1 MKRLPEDHIFLI
13 VPLLILGLIFLAACS
28 TDSETTFTRIKKEG
42 VIRVGFAN
50 DIPYGYKTPE
60 GKLTG
65 EAPEIARKVLAKMGI
80 NKIEGVFVEFGSLI
94 PALKAGRFDM
104 IAAGMFILPERC
116 REIAFS
122 EPTYSIGQAFLVRA
136 ENPKKLHS
144 YEDVVNNPDAIL
156 CVMEGAAEVGYARA
170 IGIPDSRTFTVPDT
184 PTGFDAVRL
193 GRADA
198 LALTSLSIQKL
209 VDSANDPTIER
220 AHPFKDPVVNGKT
233 IRGYGAFGFRKED
246 RDLLEEFNL
255 HLKAFIGTK
264 EHSDIVKPFGFTEL
278 PGNVTTADLCK
289 SK

>member
-1 MKRLPEDHIFLI
+1 MKRLPKDHIFLI
-13 VPLLILGLIFLAACS
+13 ISLLIIGFIFLAACS
-28 TDSETTFTRIKKEG
+28 TDSETTFARIKKEG
-42 VIRVGFAN
+42 VVRVGFAN

-80 NKIEGVFVEFGSLI
+80 HKIEGVFTEFGSLI

-122 EPTYSIGQAFLVRA
+122 EPTYNIGQAFLIRA
-136 ENPKKLHS
+136 GNPKRLHS
-144 YEDVVNNPDAIL
+144 YEDVAKNPDAIL
-156 CVMEGAAEVGYARA
+156 CVMEGAAEGGYARA
-170 IGIPDSRTFTVPDT
+170 TGIPDSRIFTVPDT
-184 PTGFDAVRL
+184 PTGLDAVRL
-193 GRADA
+193 GHADA

-220 AHPFKDPVVNGKT
+220 ARPFKDPVINGKT

-246 RDLLEEFNL
+246 RDLLEEFNK

-264 EHSDIVKPFGFTEL
+264 EHFETVKPFGFTEL
-278 PGNVTTADLCK
+278 PGKITTVDLCK
-289 SK
+289 DD